1 MWFRHFITL
10 VFGIF
15 QASISWACVE
25 QLQLDGDFIQG
36 GLVHGRVKPANARV
50 YLNEVEALI
59 HEDGRFLLG
68 FDRDAPTQMA
78 LRVVA
83 GNQQNCTRML
93 KVQKRQYDI
102 QRIDGLPHKQVNPDR
117 DALVRIRAESAQ
129 VRAARAVLDARVDYR
144 TGFEWPVI
152 GPISGVYGSQRVLN
166 GEPRR
171 PHYGVDI
178 AVPVGTPIVAPA
190 PGIITYS
197 NADMYFSGG
206 TIILDHGQG
215 LSSSFLH
222 LAEVLVEPGQTVRQG
237 EIIAKVGATGRVTGP
252 HLDWRMNWQGAYID
266 PQLLVVP
273 MPAKNQ

>member
-1 MWFRHFITL
+1 MRFRHFITL
-10 VFGIF
+10 IFGLF
-15 QASISWACVE
+15 LTPVNWACID

-36 GLVHGRVKPANARV
+36 GLVHGRVQPIDARV
-50 YLNEVEALI
+50 YLNGIEALI
-59 HEDGRFLLG
+59 HKDGRFLLG
-68 FDRDAPTQMA
+68 FDRDAPTKLE
-78 LRVVA
+78 LRVVSID
-83 GNQQNCTRML
+83 QQECTRTIQ
-93 KVQKRQYDI
+93 VRKRQYAI
-102 QRIDGLPHKQVNPDR
+102 QRIDGLPNKQVHPDR
-117 DALVRIRAESAQ
+117 EALARIRAESAQ
-129 VRAARAVLDARVDYR
+129 IKAARAVLDARVDYR
-144 TGFEWPVI
+144 TGFKWPVI

-166 GEPRR
+166 GAPRR

-222 LAEVLVEPGQTVRQG
+222 LAEVLVQPGQSVRQG
-237 EIIAKVGATGRVTGP
+237 EIIGKVGATGRVTGP

-266 PQLLVVP
+266 PQLLVTP
-273 MPAKNQ
+273 MPTKNQ